1 MTKHN
6 TKRYIMK
13 FLRDM
18 PPGTVFQE
26 DDLIRHAQRKV
37 MEDFGIHVRPHGGT
51 VLRYVRQSRAEYG
64 DIELVDHNKSIYR
77 KTGRGEQVSLSKQ

>member
-1 MTKHN
+1 MMTKQK

-13 FLRDM
+13 YLRDM

-26 DDLIRHAQRKV
+26 DDLIRHGQRKV
-37 MEDFGIHVRPHGGT
+37 MEEFGIHVRPHGGT
-51 VLRYVRQSRAEYG
+51 VTRYIRESRGLFG

-77 KTGRGEQVSLSKQ
+77 KTDGRKKQ